1 MGQRAVKPPPAELI
15 GRYWLPVVVYL
26 AVVQFLGAQ
35 PNLTVP
41 MLFPNVDKVVHVLEY
56 LGLGVL
62 LARAF
67 RASLG
72 APPPIRTAMLAVGA
86 GLGMGVADEIVQSFV
101 PGRMSSVNDLLADAT
116 GLLFAQVAYL
126 LVVRE

>member
-1 MGQRAVKPPPAELI
+1 
-15 GRYWLPVVVYL
+15 
-26 AVVQFLGAQ
+26 
-35 PNLTVP
+35 
-41 MLFPNVDKVVHVLEY
+41 
-56 LGLGVL
+56 
-62 LARAF
+62 
-67 RASLG
+67 
-72 APPPIRTAMLAVGA
+72 MLAVGA

>member
-1 MGQRAVKPPPAELI
+1 
-15 GRYWLPVVVYL
+15 
-26 AVVQFLGAQ
+26 
-35 PNLTVP
+35 